1 MNVTLFFLGWWST
14 SHIAVF
20 SLAIALA
27 LLLVFPS
34 LAADTS
40 YVYDNASR
48 PRAVI
53 DPASDHAINAYG
65 SVGNLTGITL
75 RPSSTLAVLPFTL
88 SASPI
93 GTTVTIYG
101 TGFSAPLR
109 LQYCEVQ
116 HRDRATASTT
126 AMTATVPSG
135 APTGPVSVT
144 QRVEDL
150 VDQRNSFR
158 KEVAAKQILRTSVE
172 PFE

>member
-75 RPSSTLAVLPFTL
+75 
-88 SASPI
+88 
-93 GTTVTIYG
+93 
-101 TGFSAPLR
+101 
-109 LQYCEVQ
+109 
-116 HRDRATASTT
+116 
-126 AMTATVPSG
+126 
-135 APTGPVSVT
+135 
-144 QRVEDL
+144 
-150 VDQRNSFR
+150 
-158 KEVAAKQILRTSVE
+158 
-172 PFE
+172 

>member
-34 LAADTS
+34 LAADT
-40 YVYDNASR
+40 
-48 PRAVI
+48 
-53 DPASDHAINAYG
+53 

-116 HRDRATASTT
+116 HRDRAHNGDDRYDRHGAEWSPDRSGERH
-126 AMTATVPSG
+126 ATG
-135 APTGPVSVT
+135 RRLG
-144 QRVEDL
+144 
-150 VDQRNSFR
+150 
-158 KEVAAKQILRTSVE
+158 
-172 PFE
+172 

>member
-34 LAADTS
+34 LAADT
-40 YVYDNASR
+40 
-48 PRAVI
+48 
-53 DPASDHAINAYG
+53 

-158 KEVAAKQILRTSVE
+158 KEVAAKRIPRTSVE